1 MSTQNIFESV
11 KDFFEKNRDS
21 NKVIAIALASVLALA
36 FVLFSNYGVIKRVS
50 LELNKTD
57 LIESISQKE
66 LIKDSLK
73 TRVEQLKTDDT
84 EIERIA
90 RQKYGMV
97 KPNEEVYFKKQE
109 E

>member
-1 MSTQNIFESV
+1 MSSKNIFESV
-11 KDFFEKNRDS
+11 KDFFERNRDS
-21 NKVIAIALASVLALA
+21 NKTIAIAVAAVLVLT
-36 FVLFSNYGVIKRVS
+36 FVLFSNYGLIKRVS

-73 TRVEQLKTDDT
+73 ARVEQLKTDDI

-97 KPNEEVYFKKQE
+97 KPDEKVYFKKQE